1 MSSESESA
9 VQPTNSTLQFPP
21 TNESSPITA
30 SVRPPDKILALSSNG
45 TASIN
50 DSSLVFASN
59 LPADKTAALPRDDTT
74 SSSEDSLSPPYSD
87 EEPSP
92 TGEPEDSQE
101 PQDSHE
107 PEGSHEAEMSETES
121 IPASFDYTLK
131 LDSGKQ
137 IREYQKEL
145 ASPGINGKNYIVV
158 APTGSG
164 KTLVAALVIS
174 DHLEKNQ
181 HEDEKPKVVFIVNTK
196 PLAEQQKIELKK
208 FIPGAH
214 VDCSMG
220 DGGPAIFDLLPHHD
234 IIVCTA
240 GKLLDAIR
248 GGKVTF
254 DMISLIVIDEC
265 HHTKKSSPQANVML
279 RYLER
284 KAADSSKVPQV
295 IGLTASPGAGDNP
308 HLDEKITIDHL
319 INLCALMDATS
330 GIKMVE
336 QHQEELDIN
345 TNKPSFTL
353 EIPPSRSENETFIQT
368 IVQEMRKY
376 EQTVPNFKCS
386 FPKWSQEYETIV
398 QQLKQQLEIS
408 LRPEYRDQ
416 ISTLRLLRRYSQALN
431 MYMDLTRDDAIS
443 ILAEYKGLPAD
454 ESQATPN
461 EIALKE
467 GLRRLLTSLRQQKPI
482 ENPLLNAAKEKLVDA
497 FSNNPSSKGII
508 FVRTKNHA
516 LSICKWIENL
526 PESQQYN
533 IKPRVITG
541 HTRETGT
548 GMTQVEQNEVM
559 TSFRESGC
567 NLLVATSVAEEGL
580 DVPAC
585 NLVIRFQHV
594 SNEIAKTQTQ
604 GRARAV
610 ESEGFTILAS
620 NSKKKLQ
627 ELKNDELL
635 RLVEECMQYKWFP
648 KGQHLVEE
656 IERRQR
662 AILTHHRQKITVRKQ
677 ISSQHIAGNFRM
689 MCKNCKAPACAGS
702 DVYLID
708 GTFHH
713 AVPDEGFKK
722 KIKTK
727 PHKTPRQLTEQM
739 AQTHKIYCAKCDS
752 EWGIMATWPAKG
764 KEFPVLKCK
773 QFIFESNGQPRSIR
787 KWSDAPFE
795 LSDLSVWFE
804 HQKKSDSEEQ

>member
-1 MSSESESA
+1 LA
-9 VQPTNSTLQFPP
+9 LQ
-21 TNESSPITA
+21 SDGTA
-30 SVRPPDKILALSSNG
+30 SV
-45 TASIN
+45 N
-50 DSSLVFASN
+50 DSSLDSASSVPPN
-59 LPADKTAALPRDDTT
+59 ETTTISNDDST
-74 SSSEDSLSPPYSD
+74 SSSVDTPSLTTTD
-87 EEPSP
+87 EEPSQTDESEEDSLEP
-92 TGEPEDSQE
+92 QGSCEPED
-101 PQDSHE
+101 
-107 PEGSHEAEMSETES
+107 SHEAEMSDTES
-121 IPASFDYTLK
+121 VPASFDYTLK
-131 LDSGKQ
+131 LDPGKQ

-145 ASPGINGKNYIVV
+145 AKPGIDGENYIVV

-164 KTLVAALVIS
+164 KTLVAAMVIS
-174 DHLEKNQ
+174 DHLQKNQ
-181 HEDEKPKVVFIVNTK
+181 HEDKKPKVVFIVNTK
-196 PLAEQQKIELKK
+196 PLAEQQKKELKK

-214 VDCSMG
+214 VDCSIG

-240 GKLLDAIR
+240 GKLLDAIK

-279 RYLER
+279 RYLKDKVANPSE
-284 KAADSSKVPQV
+284 VPQV
-295 IGLTASPGAGDNP
+295 MGLTASPGAGDNP
-308 HLDEKITIDHL
+308 HLEEKITIDHL
-319 INLCALMDATS
+319 VNLCALMDATS

-336 QHQEELDIN
+336 QHQEELDCN
-345 TNKPSFTL
+345 TNKPSSTL
-353 EIPPSRSENETFIQT
+353 EIPPSRSETEPFIQT
-368 IVQEMRKY
+368 IVHEMRKY

-398 QQLKQQLEIS
+398 QQLKQQLETS
-408 LRPEYRDQ
+408 LKPEYRDQ
-416 ISTLRLLRRYSQALN
+416 ISTLRLLRRYSKALN

-454 ESQATPN
+454 NIQATPF

-467 GLRRLLTSLRQQKPI
+467 GLRQLLTTLRQLQPI

-516 LSICKWIENL
+516 LSMCKWIENL
-526 PESQQYN
+526 PESRQCA

-585 NLVIRFQHV
+585 NLVIRYHHV
-594 SNEIAKTQTQ
+594 SNEIAKKQTQ
-604 GRARAV
+604 GRARAE
-610 ESEGFTILAS
+610 ESEGFTILPG

-627 ELKNDELL
+627 ELKNEELL
-635 RLVEECMQYKWFP
+635 RLVEDCMQYKWFP
-648 KGQHLVEE
+648 KGQLLVQE

-662 AILTHHRQKITVRKQ
+662 AILTHHQQKIIVRKQ
-677 ISSQHIAGNFRM
+677 ISSQHMAGNFRM

-713 AVPDEGFKK
+713 AVPDENFKQ
-722 KIKTK
+722 KIKKK

-739 AQTHKIYCAKCDS
+739 AQTHKIYCAICDS

-773 QFIFESNGQPRSIR
+773 QFIFESDGQPRLIR
-787 KWSDAPFE
+787 KWSDAPFD
-795 LSDLSVWFE
+795 LADLSVWFE
-804 HQKKSDSEEQ
+804 RKKRGTEFESDSDEQ

>member
-1 MSSESESA
+1 
-9 VQPTNSTLQFPP
+9 
-21 TNESSPITA
+21 
-30 SVRPPDKILALSSNG
+30 
-45 TASIN
+45 
-50 DSSLVFASN
+50 
-59 LPADKTAALPRDDTT
+59 
-74 SSSEDSLSPPYSD
+74 
-87 EEPSP
+87 
-92 TGEPEDSQE
+92 
-101 PQDSHE
+101 
-107 PEGSHEAEMSETES
+107 MSETES

-131 LDSGKQ
+131 LDPGKQ

-145 ASPGINGKNYIVV
+145 AEPGINGANYIVV

-174 DHLEKNQ
+174 DHLDKNQ
-181 HEDEKPKVVFIVNTK
+181 HKDDKAKVVFIVNTK

-214 VDCSMG
+214 VDCSIG

-240 GKLLDAIR
+240 GKLLDSIK

-279 RYLER
+279 RYLQC
-284 KAADSSKVPQV
+284 KKKDPSKVPQV

-308 HLDEKITIDHL
+308 QLEEKRTIDHL

-336 QHQEELDIN
+336 QHQEELDRN

-353 EIPPSRSENETFIQT
+353 EIPPSRSETEPFIQT
-368 IVQEMRKY
+368 IVHEMMKY
-376 EQTVPNFKCS
+376 EQTVPNFKCA

-408 LRPEYRDQ
+408 LKPEYRDQ
-416 ISTLRLLRRYSQALN
+416 ISTLRLLRRYSKALN

-454 ESQATPN
+454 DSQATPK
-461 EIALKE
+461 EISLKV
-467 GLRRLLTSLRQQKPI
+467 GLRQLLTTLRTLEPI
-482 ENPLLNAAKEKLVDA
+482 ENPLLNAAKEKLVIA
-497 FSNNPSSKGII
+497 FSSNPSSKGII

-516 LSICKWIENL
+516 LSICKWMENL
-526 PESQQYN
+526 PESQQYA
-533 IKPRVITG
+533 IKPRLITG

-567 NLLVATSVAEEGL
+567 NLLIATSVAEEGL

-604 GRARAV
+604 GRARA
-610 ESEGFTILAS
+610 EQSEGFTILAS

-635 RLVEECMQYKWFP
+635 RLVEECMQNKWFP
-648 KGQHLVEE
+648 KGQLLIQE

-662 AILTHHRQKITVRKQ
+662 AILTHHQQKIIVRKQ
-677 ISSQHIAGNFRM
+677 ISSQHKAGNFRM
-689 MCKNCKAPACAGS
+689 MCKNCKTPACIGS

-713 AVPDEGFKK
+713 AVPDENFKE
-722 KIKTK
+722 KIKKK

-739 AQTHKIYCAKCDS
+739 AQTHKIYCAVCDS

-764 KEFPVLKCK
+764 MEFPVLKCK
-773 QFIFESNGQPRSIR
+773 QFIFESDGQPRAIR

-795 LSDLSVWFE
+795 LADLSSWFE
-804 HQKKSDSEEQ
+804 RKKKGTESDSDEQ